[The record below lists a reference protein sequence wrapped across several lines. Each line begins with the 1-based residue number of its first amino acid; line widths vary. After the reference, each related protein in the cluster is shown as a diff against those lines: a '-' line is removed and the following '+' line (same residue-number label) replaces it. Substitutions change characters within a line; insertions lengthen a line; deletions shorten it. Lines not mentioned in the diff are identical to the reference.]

1 MFAVGRHYRDPGL
14 LQAQALF
21 VVKRCKNDGLGAPSS
36 ELWRLLCSTHGELEA
51 ARVVARLLGVV
62 CEHGEDRVRLALE
75 AAINQHRIDVL
86 DLPVPGPKLEN
97 VAVPDALAAYVVEA
111 GRASDYDHLLLAD
124 GAVHE

>member
-1 MFAVGRHYRDPGL
+1 M
-14 LQAQALF
+14 
-21 VVKRCKNDGLGAPSS
+21 
-36 ELWRLLCSTHGELEA
+36 
-51 ARVVARLLGVV
+51 ARLLGVV

-75 AAINQHRIDVL
+75 AAINQDRIDVL
-86 DLPVPGPKLEN
+86 DFPAPGPKLEN

>member
-1 MFAVGRHYRDPGL
+1 
-14 LQAQALF
+14 
-21 VVKRCKNDGLGAPSS
+21 LGAPWSG
-36 ELWRLLCSTHGELEA
+36 LGGLLCGTHGELEA
-51 ARVVARLLGVV
+51 ARVVSRLLGAV
-62 CEHGEDRVRLALE
+62 CEHGEDRMRLALE

-97 VAVPDALAAYVVEA
+97 VAVPDALASYVVEA